1 MLIIR
6 CRSLKL
12 ENGFP
17 MPIYPHKVGSTTMI
31 HKCIV
36 LYVLLYLCLRPLLW
50 KPKERIKSF
59 FFFWSTYVVEEV
71 VHVFQA
77 FRSLVAWCP
86 YYPSF
91 FYAAPNSFFK
101 AEMSA
106 KQLVSQLF
114 TLDNR
119 IHDDTCVF
127 FFGILAYIV
136 YFYLK
141 YRYRGPKT
149 TSLNASN
156 TTSKSIYRDERRSNR
171 GIAFAATDDLRL
183 PWNNGIVFGKQNWHL
198 NAVVLL

>member
-1 MLIIR
+1 M
-6 CRSLKL
+6 RSLVRK
-12 ENGFP
+12 
-17 MPIYPHKVGSTTMI
+17 YCYTCVS
-31 HKCIV
+31 
-36 LYVLLYLCLRPLLW
+36 LRPLLW

-59 FFFWSTYVVEEV
+59 FFFWSSRVV

-86 YYPSF
+86 HPSF

-127 FFGILAYIV
+127 FFGIVLAYIV
-136 YFYLK
+136 YYYLK

-149 TSLNASN
+149 TSLNAFN

>member
-1 MLIIR
+1 M
-6 CRSLKL
+6 RSLVRK
-12 ENGFP
+12 
-17 MPIYPHKVGSTTMI
+17 YCYTCVS
-31 HKCIV
+31 
-36 LYVLLYLCLRPLLW
+36 LRPLLW

-59 FFFWSTYVVEEV
+59 FFFWSSRVV

-77 FRSLVAWCP
+77 FRSLVAWWCP
-86 YYPSF
+86 HPSF

-106 KQLVSQLF
+106 KQLVNQLF

-127 FFGILAYIV
+127 FFGIVLAYIGSI
-136 YFYLK
+136 LK

>member
-1 MLIIR
+1 MFFKPSGHLSRGVPLHPFFMPRPIR
-6 CRSLKL
+6 
-12 ENGFP
+12 
-17 MPIYPHKVGSTTMI
+17 
-31 HKCIV
+31 
-36 LYVLLYLCLRPLLW
+36 
-50 KPKERIKSF
+50 
-59 FFFWSTYVVEEV
+59 
-71 VHVFQA
+71 
-77 FRSLVAWCP
+77 
-86 YYPSF
+86 
-91 FYAAPNSFFK
+91 FFK

-127 FFGILAYIV
+127 FFGIVLAYIV
-136 YFYLK
+136 YYYLK

-183 PWNNGIVFGKQNWHL
+183 P
-198 NAVVLL
+198 